1 MLIRRNEGIDWFTND
16 QLLQIW
22 QKIPKGSTIYDQ
34 YKVPNYYSKR
44 WSKCKHS
51 HLKSITTD
59 GQPNFSWEL
68 CHNIFS
74 YFLDIWIG
82 SLWKTFLV
90 HTPVLGIILGIKL
103 CSANIQEF
111 QRIGQ
116 GLAFNQFSS
125 WSLFMLSFRIPKL
138 FYVNKHNIYISLS
151 LA

>member
-59 GQPNFSWEL
+59 GQPNLSRKL

-82 SLWKTFLV
+82 SLWQTFLV

-103 CSANIQEF
+103 CLNSEYSRISKNWAGIGF
-111 QRIGQ
+111 Q
-116 GLAFNQFSS
+116 
-125 WSLFMLSFRIPKL
+125 P
-138 FYVNKHNIYISLS
+138 ISLMVTFHEFFS
-151 LA
+151 DTEIILCQQA